1 MHTHTLAHSLRLRV
15 LVVPLRTRR
24 RDSRSLRTFL
34 LTCTRAHIHLARCI
48 RLQMGVVEN
57 IVATS
62 LGNIIFGLL
71 TPQPHCILGT
81 TGVELAYAIAFMNLC
96 VHWDVEY
103 LPARV
108 WQVGHLPAQP
118 CPPLPSPALPCPARP
133 ALPSPALPSALRP

>member
-1 MHTHTLAHSLRLRV
+1 
-15 LVVPLRTRR
+15 
-24 RDSRSLRTFL
+24 
-34 LTCTRAHIHLARCI
+34 
-48 RLQMGVVEN
+48 MGVVEN

-71 TPQPHCILGT
+71 TPQPHCVLGT

-108 WQVGHLPAQP
+108 WQVGPSPCTHTLPCPAQP
-118 CPPLPSPALPCPARP
+118 C
-133 ALPSPALPSALRP
+133 ALRPGLVLCAVQPAGCRSLPLASRR